1 VHLGTHELIVG
12 EIISAYSE
20 EKFLTDKKLDIKKMN
35 PFVLT
40 MPDNNY
46 WKVGELL
53 AKGWSVGK
61 KIKS

>member
-1 VHLGTHELIVG
+1 
-12 EIISAYSE
+12 
-20 EKFLTDKKLDIKKMN
+20 MN